1 MFARMTIMP
10 IKPDRIDDAIRI
22 FKKSVLPEARK
33 QADFL
38 GACLLTDRPTGK
50 GISVTFWKDEKTAVA
65 NEKNR
70 YYQEQLVK
78 FINLFAGPPIR
89 EGYEV
94 SVHCFE
100 PQAAPES
107 RRKTPKKAAREN
119 KRTTPKS

>member
-10 IKPDRIDDAIRI
+10 IRMDRIDEAIRI
-22 FKKSVLPEARK
+22 YKESVIPEARR
-33 QADFL
+33 QAGFQ
-38 GACLLTDRPTGK
+38 GACLLTDRQAGK
-50 GISVTFWKDEKTAVA
+50 GTAVTFWKNEKTAVA
-65 NEKNR
+65 NEESR

-100 PQAAPES
+100 KQAAPKS
-107 RRKTPKKAAREN
+107 RRKTPKKAAPRK
-119 KRTTPKS
+119 KRTAPRS